1 MPVPHPRLSAALA
14 IAIVA
19 IPAGGDALAHP
30 SADVTPTRASLNASA
45 LLLHRSDVPGLVT
58 YDFSSGRLSLWESA
72 EREEAQRKVLSQ
84 NGWRG
89 GARRTFGQLP
99 TSLYG
104 VLVVESRVFVF
115 AGERGARA
123 AFSQLA
129 PSGLHRVAGLLPVA
143 RGARVY
149 AHQDTVSGISELA
162 LATQFRQANVISR
175 VMIVGTPG
183 TITRANLAATA
194 RRQAIR
200 VARALPA

>member
-1 MPVPHPRLSAALA
+1 MPPRCSCTGATCQ
-14 IAIVA
+14 
-19 IPAGGDALAHP
+19 G
-30 SADVTPTRASLNASA
+30 SS
-45 LLLHRSDVPGLVT
+45 T

-183 TITRANLAATA
+183 TITRANLAGNGTPAGNPRRTSAA
-194 RRQAIR
+194 RVRR
-200 VARALPA
+200 LRE